1 MKLIACVNSLS
12 SSSVHTAAIFSCRI
26 GHVARYTPSTTREN
40 STLSERNLM
49 IN

>member
-12 SSSVHTAAIFSCRI
+12 SSSVHIAAIFSCRI
-26 GHVARYTPSTTREN
+26 GHVARYTPTTREN
-40 STLSERNLM
+40 STLYERNLM